1 MKLLPHAFNI
11 AAYSWLCFWLI
22 CRCTLPFVTK
32 SVINWPEWIIII
44 NCIALFVACFS
55 KEKAE
60 DEMISS
66 MRLSSIGITAA
77 IFLIMFTFLNILD
90 LANIKGKALEVLNY
104 IVLEDIEVWIFFYL
118 FLFKIRFLINSRRP
132 ADD

>member
-1 MKLLPHAFNI
+1 
-11 AAYSWLCFWLI
+11 
-22 CRCTLPFVTK
+22 
-32 SVINWPEWIIII
+32 
-44 NCIALFVACFS
+44 
-55 KEKAE
+55 
-60 DEMISS
+60 MISS

-104 IVLEDIEVWIFFYL
+104 MVLEDIEVWIFFYL

>member
-1 MKLLPHAFNI
+1 MKLLPHSLNI
-11 AAYSWLCFWLI
+11 AAYVWLLAWLI
-22 CRCTLPFVTK
+22 CRCALPLFTH
-32 SVINWPEWIIII
+32 SIIQWPEWLIVIT
-44 NCIALFVACFS
+44 CIALFVASFS
-55 KEKAE
+55 KEKVE

-90 LANIKGKALEVLNY
+90 LANIKGKALVVLNY
-104 IVLEDIEVWIFFYL
+104 MVLEDIEVWIFFYL